1 MGGRYKGALA
11 EVTSSSSKAKGQCA
25 CLSATSSSLVTV
37 SPWLRT
43 PHSFRHGSS
52 GFLLSLLPQPLRLPG
67 LSSPSSWVTSAPPR
81 LPAAGLHYIYS
92 RQTRRLTFR
101 AFSYL
106 LHTSSCPSPGH
117 RTSSVFD
124 INASTTLGASYCSKS
139 PADWVRSQHS
149 SLTLSSSLNTT
160 KTYRA
165 CLLNIP

>member
-11 EVTSSSSKAKGQCA
+11 EVTSSSSKAKGRCA

-81 LPAAGLHYIYS
+81 LPAAGSRSPLHLLPS
-92 RQTRRLTFR
+92 DTPPHLQSLRLPPTHVLLPVTRASHVFCVRHKRLYNPRCF
-101 AFSYL
+101 L
-106 LHTSSCPSPGH
+106 L
-117 RTSSVFD
+117 
-124 INASTTLGASYCSKS
+124 
-139 PADWVRSQHS
+139 Q
-149 SLTLSSSLNTT
+149 
-160 KTYRA
+160 
-165 CLLNIP
+165 